1 MFCKESQS
9 VFVLVSTYL
18 CVCFVSGFIA
28 VTGIT
33 IVDTVYTVKRFNQMI
48 FLLFTEVFEES
59 EKKMK
64 KSGP

>member
-1 MFCKESQS
+1 M
-9 VFVLVSTYL
+9 LVSTYL